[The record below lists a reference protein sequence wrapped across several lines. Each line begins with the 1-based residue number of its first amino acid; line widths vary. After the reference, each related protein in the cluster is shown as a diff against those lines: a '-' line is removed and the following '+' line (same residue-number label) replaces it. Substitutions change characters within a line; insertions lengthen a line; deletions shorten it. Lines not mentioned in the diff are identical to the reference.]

1 MLAHMARTARSRLLL
16 WGTTAVCGA
25 LLIGSAWAQIAGGA
39 QTQAAYREWRR
50 LSQGEVDCVDRTLRR
65 QGTTLWNQIQRGV
78 EPSSAV
84 GKRLRSACGAQAETK
99 PQPKPQALAHQAPP
113 QAASQAL
120 AAMTDTA
127 TSAQADKVALDKA
140 AMDKAAMDKAA
151 ADKAAADRAAAEKA
165 AAAEQAAAVRA
176 AAEQAAAE
184 KAAADRPPVQLAKAD
199 TDGSAAESA
208 SAESDAEGPQRTAL
222 VPGAVAAS
230 PAAELRISFVYG
242 LICGPV
248 LFILGG
254 IAFLLTQRR
263 KRVTTAETAAAWSD
277 EFDRLVVAVMAEI
290 DRRQHKTAAV
300 ANAHRAQRAG
310 DAPVR

>member
-1 MLAHMARTARSRLLL
+1 MARTARSRLLL
-16 WGTTAVCGA
+16 WGTTAVCGT
-25 LLIGSAWAQIAGGA
+25 LLIGGAWAQIAGSA

-50 LSQGEVDCVDRTLRR
+50 LSQGEVNCVDRTLRR

-84 GKRLRSACGAQAETK
+84 GARLRSACRAQAETK
-99 PQPKPQALAHQAPP
+99 PQPKPPALAHQAP

-120 AAMTDTA
+120 AAVTTDTA
-127 TSAQADKVALDKA
+127 TSAQADKVTLDKA
-140 AMDKAAMDKAA
+140 AVEKAA
-151 ADKAAADRAAAEKA
+151 ADKAAADRATAEK

-184 KAAADRPPVQLAKAD
+184 KATADRPPVQLAKAD
-199 TDGSAAESA
+199 TDGSAAA
-208 SAESDAEGPQRTAL
+208 AAESDAEGPQRTAL

-248 LFILGG
+248 LFIMGG

-290 DRRQHKTAAV
+290 DRRQHKTPAA
-300 ANAHRAQRAG
+300 ADTLRAPRTG
-310 DAPVR
+310 DAPVH

>member
-1 MLAHMARTARSRLLL
+1 
-16 WGTTAVCGA
+16 
-25 LLIGSAWAQIAGGA
+25 
-39 QTQAAYREWRR
+39 
-50 LSQGEVDCVDRTLRR
+50 
-65 QGTTLWNQIQRGV
+65 
-78 EPSSAV
+78 
-84 GKRLRSACGAQAETK
+84 
-99 PQPKPQALAHQAPP
+99 
-113 QAASQAL
+113 
-120 AAMTDTA
+120 
-127 TSAQADKVALDKA
+127 
-140 AMDKAAMDKAA
+140 MDKAA
-151 ADKAAADRAAAEKA
+151 ADK
-165 AAAEQAAAVRA
+165 
-176 AAEQAAAE
+176 AAAE

>member
-1 MLAHMARTARSRLLL
+1 MARTARSRLLL

-50 LSQGEVDCVDRTLRR
+50 LSQSEVNCVDRTLRR

-78 EPSSAV
+78 EPSSAA
-84 GKRLRSACGAQAETK
+84 GTRLRSACRAQTEIK
-99 PQPKPQALAHQAPP
+99 PQPKPQAPAHQAAP

-120 AAMTDTA
+120 AAVTADTA

-140 AMDKAAMDKAA
+140 AVEKAV

-165 AAAEQAAAVRA
+165 AAEQAAAVRA
-176 AAEQAAAE
+176 AAEQASAE
-184 KAAADRPPVQLAKAD
+184 KAAADRAPVQLAKAD
-199 TDGSAAESA
+199 TDGSAAEAA
-208 SAESDAEGPQRTAL
+208 SAETDAEGPQLTAL
-222 VPGAVAAS
+222 VPGAVTAS
-230 PAAELRISFVYG
+230 HAAELRISFVYG

-290 DRRQHKTAAV
+290 DRRQQKRPAA
-300 ANAHRAQRAG
+300 ANTLRVPQTG
-310 DAPVR
+310 DAPVH